1 LEAAVDLQ
9 GESSED
15 NGDHASASPRS
26 TAATHFFEEEE
37 KKTES
42 LDVDLIRRDVGR
54 SVVFRYN
61 HHHDDNNSDEQL
73 PVPDNSKP
81 LTTPPTPSYA
91 SERLAHVLEDTIRHG
106 TSLHYYQGLHD
117 VAGVMLHNLDYQAPV
132 TTRILK
138 RVSHSHLRDAMREN
152 FGNITWLLSV
162 LLLPLVEKVEPNV
175 HYCFQEME
183 VSSNLCLPWIITWFT
198 HDIYDP
204 TTAGRLVDAFLCGHP
219 LLPMYVA
226 VALLVHPLLKQDILT
241 ADCEDP
247 ASMYILVKQLP
258 KAIVSD
264 NQDTTGGTT
273 RRCVPV
279 QELLDDAIS
288 IMYVVLCQT
297 KTNMTPFY
305 PPTHQY
311 RKHLSPILYFFSGNA
326 SPLVPCWIW
335 SMPSNI
341 LVTTCCTASRRL
353 ACSRRHPVGAW
364 RRDGCQ

>member
-1 LEAAVDLQ
+1 LLAKYRQEAWPTLVGLDVADLQ
-9 GESSED
+9 GESENNSY
-15 NGDHASASPRS
+15 HVSSSPRS
-26 TAATHFFEEEE
+26 TASSHFFEEEE

-61 HHHDDNNSDEQL
+61 HHNNNNNDNSSSDEQQL
-73 PVPDNSKP
+73 PDNNNKP
-81 LTTPPTPSYA
+81 PMIPPTPSYA

-117 VAGVMLHNLDYQAPV
+117 VAGVMLHNLDYQEYV
-132 TTRILK
+132 TTCILK

-162 LLLPLVEKVEPNV
+162 LLLPLVQQVEPQV
-175 HYCFQEME
+175 HYCLQQME

-241 ADCEDP
+241 TADCEDP
-247 ASMYILVKQLP
+247 ASMFVLVKQLP

-264 NQDTTGGTT
+264 HQQDTTTGGGAT
-273 RRCVPV
+273 RRSVPV

-288 IMYVVLCQT
+288 IM
-297 KTNMTPFY
+297 
-305 PPTHQY
+305 
-311 RKHLSPILYFFSGNA
+311 
-326 SPLVPCWIW
+326 
-335 SMPSNI
+335 
-341 LVTTCCTASRRL
+341 
-353 ACSRRHPVGAW
+353 
-364 RRDGCQ
+364 